1 MPARLRDAV
10 AAVVGCAML
19 FDMDA
24 LKRRA
29 QQRLLQEAREIL
41 NLLRIRGLEFCAVG
55 AKIRVKNASKL
66 TDQDRDKIRSYKQ
79 ELITLLRIEQLESS
93 AKQDKSP

>member
-1 MPARLRDAV
+1 
-10 AAVVGCAML
+10 ML

-29 QQRLLQEAREIL
+29 QQRAQQRFLQEAREIL
-41 NLLRIRGLEFCAVG
+41 GLLRISGMEVGVVG

-66 TDQDRDKIRSYKQ
+66 TDQNRDKIRFYKQ
-79 ELITLLRIEQLESS
+79 ALITLLRIEQLESS
-93 AKQDKSP
+93 AKQDKWL

>member
-1 MPARLRDAV
+1 V
-10 AAVVGCAML
+10 L

-29 QQRLLQEAREIL
+29 QQRAQQRFLQEAREIL
-41 NLLRIRGLEFCAVG
+41 GLLRISGMEVGVVG

-66 TDQDRDKIRSYKQ
+66 TDQNRDKIRFYKQ
-79 ELITLLRIEQLESS
+79 ALITLLRIEQLESS
-93 AKQDKSP
+93 AKQDKWL